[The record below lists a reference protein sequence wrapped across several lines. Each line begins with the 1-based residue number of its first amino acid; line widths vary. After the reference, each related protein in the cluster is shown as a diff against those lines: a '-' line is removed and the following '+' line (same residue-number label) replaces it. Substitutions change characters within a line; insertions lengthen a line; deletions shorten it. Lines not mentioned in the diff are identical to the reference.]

1 MDAPE
6 PASHRSGRGKDLART
21 YADRPEPEPN
31 APVLHQDD
39 TVTLAMSRDETS
51 APLPAAPLRSP
62 LLDPAAVR
70 AVVVVPTFRR
80 PAMLDETLASLAA
93 QRTGR
98 TFAVVVVE
106 NEATGREGLAVAGRW
121 LAGGALRGAAI
132 VETAQGNVHAINAG
146 FAHALAS
153 FPAATHILMID
164 DDEVASPDWLELMV
178 AAAERED
185 ADVVGGPVV
194 PRFRAEAPSVL
205 RRHPVFWPSHH
216 RTGPVPMIYGTG
228 NCLMHRR
235 VFDRLGARPLD
246 PRFNFLG
253 GGDMDFFTRCRLA
266 GFRSWWVEEALIT
279 ETVPAERARI
289 AWVMKRGLRIG
300 SINRAVDLKRS
311 GEAGR
316 WKVLAKDVAIVPLAF
331 ARATLTLLRTGN
343 PVVAAHPLAVSAGRI
358 GAWFGVEQQ
367 PYKAG
372 ATT

>member
-1 MDAPE
+1 M
-6 PASHRSGRGKDLART
+6 
-21 YADRPEPEPN
+21 
-31 APVLHQDD
+31 
-39 TVTLAMSRDETS
+39 TLTMSPDETS
-51 APLPAAPLRSP
+51 ATRPAGPLRSP
-62 LLDPAAVR
+62 LLEAAAVR

-93 QRTGR
+93 QRTNR
-98 TFAVVVVE
+98 VFAVVVVE
-106 NEATGREGLAVAGRW
+106 NEASGREGLAVAARW
-121 LAGGALRGAAI
+121 LAGGALKGEAI
-132 VETAQGNVHAINAG
+132 VETSQGNVHAINAG

-153 FPAATHILMID
+153 FPAATHVLMID
-164 DDEVASPDWLELMV
+164 DDEVASPYWLELMV

-194 PRFRAEAPSVL
+194 PRFQADAPSVL

-216 RTGPVPMIYGTG
+216 RTGAVPMIYGTG

-235 VFDRLGARPLD
+235 VFERLGARPLD

-266 GFRSWWVEEALIT
+266 GFRSWWVEEALII

-300 SINRAVDLKRS
+300 SINRAVDLKRA

-316 WKVLAKDVAIVPLAF
+316 WKIVAKDLAIVPLAF
-331 ARATLTLLRTGN
+331 VRATVTLLRTGN